1 MEHVQEYDLLI
12 AKRMFRDGYSE
23 QDVSRY
29 LASKYGDVN
38 PRFVHR
44 LRMEVDEGNGRAY

>member
-23 QDVSRY
+23 QEVARY
-29 LASKYGDVN
+29 LASKYGEVD
-38 PRFVHR
+38 PRFVHS
-44 LRMEVDEGNGRAY
+44 LRMEVEEGNGRAY